1 MAIWVNVVR
10 TITGPAPFLNPLFIK
25 LFIKLGIAFIAVAR
39 SIKLTDACDVYWSFS
54 SKSQIQHVRTP
65 IGLEALTYTEMHPPL
80 PPLFL
85 STTNLCEVPLRAVE
99 AAAGKRQLFGS
110 D

>member
-1 MAIWVNVVR
+1 MPLGLLLALYPF
-10 TITGPAPFLNPLFIK
+10 ITFYFINLICK
-25 LFIKLGIAFIAVAR
+25 LDIAFIAVAC

-65 IGLEALTYTEMHPPL
+65 DGLEALTYTERHPP

-99 AAAGKRQLFGS
+99 AAGKRQLFDS